1 MTYYETLDELPLFCW
16 DKFMQTE
23 DNNWFIVG
31 YNGKQEKVQNE
42 ILTELAIKLK
52 DDYFAKSGG
61 DIFAKKLQK
70 YAKRDYL
77 MLKYETIK
85 SIIELMTN
93 EATIDNME
101 IRFFC
106 IQQLK
111 KFRFNIPEINTQD
124 GDIEEIN
131 NVIAQTEGIITQ
143 INILTDELKTEGVKG
158 NLTKELLLVSMGLEL
173 NYRIDPKVTTVSEW
187 LEMIN
192 LLQEKNDRMKNN

>member
-1 MTYYETLDELPLFCW
+1 MLINIYESLDDLPLYNW
-16 DKFMQTE
+16 DKYMSTE
-23 DNNWFIVG
+23 DNTWFVID
-31 YNGKQEKVQNE
+31 KQVKVENA
-42 ILTELAIKLK
+42 ILEELAIKLK
-52 DDYFAKSGG
+52 DDYFAKAGG
-61 DIFAKKLQK
+61 DMFAKKLQK

-101 IRFFC
+101 IRAFC

-131 NVIAQTEGIITQ
+131 NVISQTDGIITQ
-143 INILTDELKTEGVKG
+143 INILTDELKGDGAKG
-158 NLTKELLLVSMGLEL
+158 NLIKELILVSKGLEL
-173 NYRIDPKVTTVSEW
+173 GYRIDPKVTTVSEW
-187 LEMIN
+187 LEMIE
-192 LLQEKNDRMKNN
+192 LLKEK